1 MPVLTADVSGK
12 QGNLLRFAG
21 VDLLC
26 PTEREVRETLHN
38 FSSGL
43 GAVVSNLLQANNAK
57 QAIITLGKQGLVTF
71 DWPGGTP
78 ELSDNRLRSEYLPAF
93 SSRSVD
99 PLGCGDSL
107 LATASLTLAAG
118 GSLQAAALLGSLAA
132 AVEVRSLGNVPLTV
146 DARSMNMIAQETAD
160 V

>member
-1 MPVLTADVSGK
+1 M
-12 QGNLLRFAG
+12 
-21 VDLLC
+21 
-26 PTEREVRETLHN
+26 RETLHD

-43 GAVVSNLLQANNAK
+43 GAVVSNLLQSNNAR

-71 DWPGGTP
+71 DWPGGSAAA
-78 ELSDNRLRSEYLPAF
+78 SDNRLRSEYLPAF
-93 SSRSVD
+93 SAQTID

-132 AVEVRSLGNVPLTV
+132 AVQVRSLGNVPLTMDGLMGMV
-146 DARSMNMIAQETAD
+146 NSRRAMLD
-160 V
+160 VESRLAG